1 MVVDSMGLVAEWR
14 VRFWLRSATSATEK
28 AQYLRRHREG
38 NRSETLRVATMTHRG
53 SVGGPVQT
61 FGELETVI
69 MDRLWSF
76 GRPVL
81 VRDVLES
88 LREERHIAYTTV
100 LTVMD
105 KLYKKGYLRREPAG
119 RAHRYAAIASREAYT
134 ARLMR
139 SALAT
144 SPNQAAAFVHFL
156 SELSP
161 QEAQAL
167 RAALDIVPAEKET

>member
-1 MVVDSMGLVAEWR
+1 
-14 VRFWLRSATSATEK
+14 
-28 AQYLRRHREG
+28 
-38 NRSETLRVATMTHRG
+38 
-53 SVGGPVQT
+53 VQT
-61 FGELETVI
+61 FGELEAVI

-76 GRPVL
+76 GSPAL
-81 VRDVLES
+81 VRDILEP
-88 LREERHIAYTTV
+88 LQKEREIAYTTV

-119 RAHRYAAIASREAYT
+119 RAHRYAPVASREAYT

-139 SALAT
+139 NALST

-156 SELSP
+156 SDLSP

-167 RAALDIVPAEKET
+167 RAALDIVPPGKEM